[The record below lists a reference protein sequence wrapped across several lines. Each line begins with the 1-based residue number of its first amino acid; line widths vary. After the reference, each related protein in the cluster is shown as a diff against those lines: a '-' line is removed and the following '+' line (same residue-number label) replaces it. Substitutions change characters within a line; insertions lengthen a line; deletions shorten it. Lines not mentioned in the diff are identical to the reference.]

1 MSLVDTE
8 RADNQHTDSKP
19 CILECMNV
27 KKYFGSRKSIT
38 KALNGID
45 LRVKQ
50 GEFVSIMGPSGSGK
64 TTLLNC
70 ISTIDKPTAG
80 SISIN
85 NTPVDALKGKKL
97 ARFRHDELGFIF
109 QDANLIESLTAY
121 ENIALPLTIAK
132 FRASDIKGR
141 ITQIALRLNI
151 SDVLHKFPQ
160 QMSGGQRQRVAAARA
175 IIMRPAL
182 ILADEPT
189 GALDSKNSR
198 NLLEAFVQLNQAEA
212 ATIIMVTHDSVAAS
226 YSSRVV
232 FIKDGLIFSQM
243 ERGAQSRK
251 EFFAIIMDV
260 VSYLG
265 GEDADVH

>member
-1 MSLVDTE
+1 MSRIDTQGAE
-8 RADNQHTDSKP
+8 NQQADATP
-19 CILECMNV
+19 CILECSHV
-27 KKYFGSRKSIT
+27 QKYFGSRKSIT

-45 LRVKQ
+45 LRVHQ

-80 SISIN
+80 SISVN
-85 NTPVDALKGKKL
+85 NTPLNALKGQKL

-132 FRASDIKGR
+132 FRTSDIKGR
-141 ITQIALRLNI
+141 VTQIALRLNI

-251 EFFAIIMDV
+251 EFFASIMDV